1 MRRFR
6 RDQRDQPGRRAAR
19 GRHPRRRADSRRRP
33 GRPWL
38 VLLPGAVL
46 SLVVVSALVAPG
58 FGVVV
63 TGRGQPRPPDLGG
76 PILVPTVTTAATP
89 VPSPTMEEPAPIGAP
104 LGAPTEVSAEQ
115 TRQRYLRELAAR
127 MSGQETPQR
136 IAVRPD
142 DAPAVTYR
150 PLPAATTEPSAA
162 PSPVPSEPGVTPVP
176 SAPPRAP
183 GRALPPATP

>member
-6 RDQRDQPGRRAAR
+6 RDQRDQPERRAAR
-19 GRHPRRRADSRRRP
+19 GRHPRRRTDSRRRP

-76 PILVPTVTTAATP
+76 PILVPTVTTTATP
-89 VPSPTMEEPAPIGAP
+89 VPSPTTEEPAPIGAP
-104 LGAPTEVSAEQ
+104 TGVSAEQ

-136 IAVRPD
+136 LAVRPD

-150 PLPAATTEPSAA
+150 PLPAATAETGAA

-183 GRALPPATP
+183 GRALPAATP

>member
-1 MRRFR
+1 M
-6 RDQRDQPGRRAAR
+6 
-19 GRHPRRRADSRRRP
+19 
-33 GRPWL
+33 
-38 VLLPGAVL
+38 LLPGAVL

-76 PILVPTVTTAATP
+76 PILVPTVTRTATP
-89 VPSPTMEEPAPIGAP
+89 VPSPTAEEPAPIGAP
-104 LGAPTEVSAEQ
+104 AEVSAEQ

-136 IAVRPD
+136 LAVRPD

-150 PLPAATTEPSAA
+150 PLPAATAETGAA